1 MVNVTYSYSIVE
13 RAANAVKNRYCWK
26 HNEKVQQLKF
36 SNKWIKLF
44 LKRGGVTR
52 RKITREDKAVPS
64 DQEIHKILSIGQKC
78 YIEKGHSPQT
88 CFNFD
93 ETAFTYAIGPTHNY
107 CPINQPRATNIGI
120 SNAKLRITAVIAVN
134 ALGEFAP
141 LMLIVKHSVSS
152 EKRPDQTGMTVIR
165 DLHKKEGFRE
175 CDGWILK
182 IWQKEITLSG
192 VKALHKIIYII
203 HVETGHVITSQVK
216 AWNDT
221 VRMVLWFKVIIKT
234 LKEKLGKIL
243 IWCDNCGSHKTS
255 SVSDVINEIG
265 ADVCFLPKNM
275 TGELQ
280 VLDLVVNGPLKAHIR
295 TIRANRL
302 YGSFQE
308 YKMNR
313 TNKNIST
320 KFEPPK
326 PTMIEAIKDL
336 ILLFTEQFTEAKF
349 KDCINRTFIKTGT
362 LPTNFDDNS
371 EVEFVVY
378 KKESLCGTM
387 VIVPEGTLDL
397 DIDEEINIE
406 NSDEN
411 ALPNDLESL
420 ERAVINYDIDNQE
433 TIFEENDTDESD
445 YDSM

>member
-1 MVNVTYSYSIVE
+1 MLYIV
-13 RAANAVKNRYCWK
+13 
-26 HNEKVQQLKF
+26 
-36 SNKWIKLF
+36 
-44 LKRGGVTR
+44 
-52 RKITREDKAVPS
+52 
-64 DQEIHKILSIGQKC
+64 
-78 YIEKGHSPQT
+78 
-88 CFNFD
+88 
-93 ETAFTYAIGPTHNY
+93 
-107 CPINQPRATNIGI
+107 
-120 SNAKLRITAVIAVN
+120 
-134 ALGEFAP
+134 
-141 LMLIVKHSVSS
+141 
-152 EKRPDQTGMTVIR
+152 
-165 DLHKKEGFRE
+165 
-175 CDGWILK
+175 
-182 IWQKEITLSG
+182 
-192 VKALHKIIYII
+192 
-203 HVETGHVITSQVK
+203 HVETGHVITSQVM

-420 ERAVINYDIDNQE
+420 ERAVINYYIDNQE